1 MTSDMLRRAATLIR
15 ERAEKATPG
24 PWLVSD
30 TIEGMWPPRPGW
42 QIVNDAYLNPLV
54 DDDELWLAV
63 ELHTGCEADAEHI
76 AALHPAVALAAATW
90 LEHEA
95 DRAEHQPWTDDVTEQ
110 ALAFATAYLGEEM
123 E

>member
-1 MTSDMLRRAATLIR
+1 MTPDTLRRAATLIR

-24 PWLVSD
+24 PW
-30 TIEGMWPPRPGW
+30 GW
-42 QIVNDAYLNPLV
+42 TWFDGTHAAREVTY
-54 DDDELWLAV
+54 AV
-63 ELHTGCEADAEHI
+63 APAVARTNRWKTGFDNAEHI
-76 AALHPAVALAAATW
+76 ASWHPAVALAAATW